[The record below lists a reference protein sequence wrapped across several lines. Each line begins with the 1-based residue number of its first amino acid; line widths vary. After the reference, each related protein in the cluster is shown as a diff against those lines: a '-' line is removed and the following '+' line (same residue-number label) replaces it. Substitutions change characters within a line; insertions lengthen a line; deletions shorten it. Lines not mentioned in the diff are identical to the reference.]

1 MKFLDVLS
9 MLLHKYRERFGE
21 LGLKTEMKQAT
32 IALLDEI
39 ATVGAVMGDGI
50 DEDVSPEAFSD
61 QPAERISQ
69 RNHDRINRA
78 GPDLSFEF

>member
-1 MKFLDVLS
+1 MRAGESPVAHRRDAGPRALHLKFLDVLS

-39 ATVGAVMGDGI
+39 ATVGAVLI
-50 DEDVSPEAFSD
+50 FVYLPILDEITRDP
-61 QPAERISQ
+61 R
-69 RNHDRINRA
+69 
-78 GPDLSFEF
+78 